1 MNTSNLKKVAPK
13 ARTAFI
19 HAITTRAAE
28 LGITAAGCEVP
39 VISNRPADASGIV
52 H

>member
-28 LGITAAGCEVP
+28 LGITAAGCQGERMSV
-39 VISNRPADASGIV
+39 
-52 H
+52 